1 MNLYFYKSLGGQF
14 LFFFCTINLHAQ
26 YHIDGPISANLGETK
41 NYSVEDNYG
50 YPPYG
55 QDPYYYD
62 WYVDGLITAT
72 NNSYYGGYDI
82 PDISVYWNYP
92 GTNYISVDIY
102 DDYFNDYYY
111 YYLEV
116 AVTGTLP
123 DDPGIPTTNNNV
135 CSPVLTRSGTP
146 QNGDTWYWQGK
157 DANGTST
164 TKGSGATYYP
174 YEGSGMYYIR
184 ARSSSGV
191 WSIGSGSVAVTITTA
206 PLWYTD
212 VDNDGFGDPASTP
225 ITSCTQPSGRVSNNF
240 DQCPTQAGNPL
251 NNGCPGN
258 GDPGSTD
265 KNYVHTITPLIAV
278 SNVSQITNNSDKT
291 ENVSYFDGLGR
302 SIQGVGIRS
311 GGQGQDIKVPLVYDE
326 FGRQARTYLPHAT
339 ATSSPGTYT
348 SNTSLINDL
357 TAYYVSKH
365 PNQLNGSAP
374 NAYAETR
381 FDTSPLSRTLE
392 SGTPGQTWLINP
404 TSDSDR
410 TTKYDY
416 ATNALNEVYKIDY
429 PGAGQSLSIANYYT
443 QGTLLKNTVKN
454 ENWVTADGK
463 VNTKDVFTDKSGKKI
478 AEYSYILESST
489 LKTLKTYYVYEDRG
503 NMVYVLTPKIF
514 SIISG
519 TTISVTNINDLA
531 FQYIYDTYNR
541 QIEQKVPGKK
551 QWEYMVYDQLD
562 RPILTQDKNLS
573 NSGKWLFTKY
583 DAYGRAIYSGL
594 FSSTLNRAS
603 LQSAVDAYITSNTT
617 NLSNIESRTPST
629 SSIGGVNINYSN
641 NAYPT
646 TGLEVLTVNYYDDYT
661 YTDGDRPTT
670 PTTVLGQ
677 TVTTRTKGMPTG
689 SWTKTLGGSSWSK
702 SYTYYNEKGSPIKI
716 YEKNHLGGYTDNE
729 SKLDFRG
736 KIENATTVHKRLSGS
751 PALTIQDRFEYDH
764 AERPMAH
771 YQIVNSNPEE
781 CIAKNTYNELGRLII
796 KDIGGTSGISLQTM
810 DYTYDVRGALKG
822 VNDVENMGNDLFA
835 FGLNYES
842 GEGTNF
848 NAPQYNGNISQMV
861 WKSAH
866 NNTKKSYY
874 YDYDGL
880 NRFKKGRY
888 GEGTSLTTNWQKFE
902 VDVTGYDH
910 NGNITGLTRRGGSSG
925 STIDNLTYY
934 YDSGNGNQLM
944 KINEAAN
951 GSEGFVNGANG
962 GDDYVYDDNGNL
974 TQDLNKTIS
983 LIEYNHLDLVTKV
996 TFASGA
1002 RIEFLYDASGAKLQM
1017 KYINGSNTATTDH
1030 IGGFQYVDDI
1040 LQFFPTPEG
1049 YVKYTGGTYSY
1060 VYSLKDHLGNNRV
1073 SFENISGINTIVSS
1087 SDYYPM
1093 GMTHDGEYLV
1103 NSNYNYKYQ
1112 GKEKLAANGYNMYD
1126 FGSRMYDA
1134 SVGRWFNTDPQ
1145 NQFGS
1150 PYLAMGNNWVVSV
1163 DPNGE
1168 FVFAAALVGAIIGG
1182 ITAGVAYTATAIAND
1197 DWNFGKFAGSV
1208 LGGALVG
1215 AVSNGLASP
1224 GNAATL
1230 SSSSI
1235 SKAVL
1240 RGTLSAVTPS
1250 ANIPI
1255 SNNFSL
1261 SLSPALA
1268 FGSSATG
1275 IGANASLNANFGD
1288 FSASYGYGASY
1299 FGKSTGTGKA
1309 GYETRNSWSASYS
1322 SGDFSA
1328 SLYSTNFSSGETSQ
1342 KVGGI
1347 GVGIGDFNARVEND
1361 FLPGLTK
1368 WSGNRIG
1375 DDYDRFRTAAVQ
1387 IGFKDFKAGFNLFTG
1402 DPSLDEG
1409 SYNGHDGASI
1419 NGSYSSNGSYMGSNA
1434 NKYRLGAAYFGYRGN
1449 RLGVNSESIRNS
1461 IQNGLHDIIGSPRFP
1476 VLNIPNS
1483 FYQQYQTNNPF
1494 TLW

>member
-1 MNLYFYKSLGGQF
+1 MNLYFYKSLGGLF

-26 YHIDGPISANLGETK
+26 YHIDGPIAANLGETK
-41 NYSVEDNYG
+41 SYSVEDNYG
-50 YPPYG
+50 NPPYG

-123 DDPGIPTTNNNV
+123 DDPGSPTTNNNV
-135 CSPVLTRSGTP
+135 CSPLLTRSGTP

-157 DANGTST
+157 DTNGTST
-164 TKGSGATYYP
+164 TKGAGATYYP

-191 WSIGSGSVAVTITTA
+191 WSIGSGSVAVTITSA

-240 DQCPTQAGNPL
+240 DLCPTQAGNPL

-291 ENVSYFDGLGR
+291 ESVSYFDGLGR

-357 TAYYVSKH
+357 TSYYVSKH

-381 FDTSPLSRTLE
+381 FDTSPLSRALE

-404 TSDSDR
+404 ASDSDR

-416 ATNALNEVYKIDY
+416 ATNASNEVYKIDY

-551 QWEYMVYDQLD
+551 QWEYIIYDQLD
-562 RPILTQDKNLS
+562 RPILTQDKNLK

-583 DAYGRAIYSGL
+583 DAYGRAVYSGL
-594 FSSTLNRAS
+594 FSSSLDRAS
-603 LQSAVDAYITSNTT
+603 LQSAVDADITANTT
-617 NLSNIESRTPST
+617 NLSNIESRTSA

-646 TGLEVLTVNYYDDYT
+646 TGLEVLTVNYYDDYAF
-661 YTDGDRPTT
+661 TDGDKPTT

-689 SWTKTLGGSSWSK
+689 SWTKTLGTSSWSK
-702 SYTYYNEKGSPIKI
+702 SYTYYNEKGSLIKI

-751 PALTIQDRFEYDH
+751 PALTIKDRFEYDH
-764 AERPMAH
+764 VERPMAH

-781 CIAKNTYNELGRLII
+781 RIANNTYNELGRLIK

-888 GEGTSLTTNWQKFE
+888 GEGTGLTTNWQKFE
-902 VDVTGYDH
+902 VDVAGYDH
-910 NGNITGLTRRGGSSG
+910 NGNITGLTRRGGPSG
-925 STIDNLTYY
+925 STIDNLIYY
-934 YDSGNGNQLM
+934 YDTGNGNQLM
-944 KINEAAN
+944 KINEAASS
-951 GSEGFVNGANG
+951 SEGFVNGANG

-1002 RIEFLYDASGAKLQM
+1002 PIEFLYDASGTKLQM
-1017 KYINGSNTATTDH
+1017 KYINGGNTTTTDY
-1030 IGGFQYVDDI
+1030 IGGFQYVDTN

-1060 VYSLKDHLGNNRV
+1060 VYSLKDHLGNIRV

-1093 GMTHDGEYLV
+1093 GMIHDGEYVV

-1168 FVFAAALVGAIIGG
+1168 FAFILIGAIVGGMLNGVQADMSGGDFWNGFAKGAITGAVTAGVGQAVKGLNVVKNLGIGFSNGAAVGGASGLAGG
-1182 ITAGVAYTATAIAND
+1182 ITSSSLNGG
-1197 DWNFGKFAGSV
+1197 NFGEI
-1208 LGGALVG
+1208 LQGGATGLLIGGAIGGLESGISAKSHGGDFLTGDGATFDVPDLHPTASSQVG
-1215 AVSNGLASP
+1215 EGMEYSTAYGKGYLDYFPDMEHPYKYYADGTVPVGGRYKYNSKTGLFTNG
-1224 GNAATL
+1224 
-1230 SSSSI
+1230 
-1235 SKAVL
+1235 
-1240 RGTLSAVTPS
+1240 RGGDALAVTQYDHAIKRSNMFFARKAFTSPEQLYLTTGHELLHLAHNS
-1250 ANIPI
+1250 AGLFQG
-1255 SNNFSL
+1255 FSR
-1261 SLSPALA
+1261 
-1268 FGSSATG
+1268 GHAT
-1275 IGANASLNANFGD
+1275 I
-1288 FSASYGYGASY
+1288 
-1299 FGKSTGTGKA
+1299 
-1309 GYETRNSWSASYS
+1309 
-1322 SGDFSA
+1322 
-1328 SLYSTNFSSGETSQ
+1328 
-1342 KVGGI
+1342 
-1347 GVGIGDFNARVEND
+1347 
-1361 FLPGLTK
+1361 
-1368 WSGNRIG
+1368 
-1375 DDYDRFRTAAVQ
+1375 YDWQ
-1387 IGFKDFKAGFNLFTG
+1387 
-1402 DPSLDEG
+1402 
-1409 SYNGHDGASI
+1409 
-1419 NGSYSSNGSYMGSNA
+1419 
-1434 NKYRLGAAYFGYRGN
+1434 
-1449 RLGVNSESIRNS
+1449 
-1461 IQNGLHDIIGSPRFP
+1461 
-1476 VLNIPNS
+1476 
-1483 FYQQYQTNNPF
+1483 YQQAKAWGLSDLARSYKVQAGILKQFWNRNYDWRNFCIEVCPTKAF
-1494 TLW
+1494 LH